1 MATARGLYSKY
12 GTIHGFCT
20 TMNQESILH
29 PPFVL
34 HFNNQAFCYL
44 DFPICGF
51 VFFFLFALR
60 WTKFIQKM
68 ILLKWKSALQRKLSL
83 ASLLLHFPVPWCND
97 IFMFWYIGALV
108 YQCFHILMHW
118 YIYVDILIHW
128 YIDISIHAADYKL
141 LIPAI
146 QTLQWCQ

>member
-34 HFNNQAFCYL
+34 HFNNQASCYL
-44 DFPICGF
+44 TFPICGF

-68 ILLKWKSALQRKLSL
+68 ILLKLKSASKKTLTCIAAPAFSCALLQWYIYIVLIY
-83 ASLLLHFPVPWCND
+83 WC
-97 IFMFWYIGALV
+97 IGLFMFLYIDALI
-108 YQCFHILMHW
+108 YFCFDVLMHW
-118 YIYVDILIHW
+118 C
-128 YIDISIHAADYKL
+128 IDTFIHAADYKL
-141 LIPAI
+141 LIPSI
-146 QTLQWCQ
+146 QTLLWR